1 MRDNIQ
7 IIIENNKNYG
17 RTIFG
22 MLSFITAY
30 TECDYYADELMEY
43 LEINKDYVVDF
54 IKERIPRI
62 KLAEPEEPIY
72 CGLTAVALICHRGN

>member
-1 MRDNIQ
+1 
-7 IIIENNKNYG
+7 
-17 RTIFG
+17 

-54 IKERIPRI
+54 IKERIPR
-62 KLAEPEEPIY
+62 
-72 CGLTAVALICHRGN
+72 N